1 MSEWNRIAPARVSSR
16 LIVGEREHSASL
28 LLSYPGRR
36 GPTSPLGGAPTS
48 YPGLFHAPKRF
59 GFLAWAL
66 NVGADARPSSPP
78 SRIIDPAVTILPR

>member
-1 MSEWNRIAPARVSSR
+1 MYC
-16 LIVGEREHSASL
+16 
-28 LLSYPGRR
+28 YPTGRR

-66 NVGADARPSSPP
+66 NAWELAPAHRLLQVAL
-78 SRIIDPAVTILPR
+78 IDPAVTILPR